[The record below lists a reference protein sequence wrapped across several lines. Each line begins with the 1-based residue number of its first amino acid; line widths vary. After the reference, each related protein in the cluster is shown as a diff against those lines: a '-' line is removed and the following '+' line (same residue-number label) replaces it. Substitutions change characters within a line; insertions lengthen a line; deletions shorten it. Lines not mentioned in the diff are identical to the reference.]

1 MGDRVMSKR
10 IKCIIA
16 IMLISTMTLILA
28 ACNFRIAHFS
38 RTSTK
43 KTAASFFYLS
53 STKNISIKLKS
64 GDVITFDYELKEKKG
79 SLIATF
85 EDSSDNVIYSFDPD
99 SDGIEE
105 IIINKDDTYKLII
118 VGEKARGNYKFEW
131 TIN

>member
-1 MGDRVMSKR
+1 MSKR

-16 IMLISTMTLILA
+16 VTLICTMTLILA
-28 ACNFRIAHFS
+28 GCDLRIGHFS

-43 KTAASFFYLS
+43 KTAASFFYSS

-64 GDVITFDYELKEKKG
+64 GDVITFDYEVKEKKG
-79 SLIATF
+79 SLVATF
-85 EDSSDNVIYSFDPD
+85 EDSSENVIYSFEPN

-105 IIINKDDTYKLII
+105 IKIDKDGIYKLII
-118 VGEKARGNYKFEW
+118 DTDKARGSYRFEW